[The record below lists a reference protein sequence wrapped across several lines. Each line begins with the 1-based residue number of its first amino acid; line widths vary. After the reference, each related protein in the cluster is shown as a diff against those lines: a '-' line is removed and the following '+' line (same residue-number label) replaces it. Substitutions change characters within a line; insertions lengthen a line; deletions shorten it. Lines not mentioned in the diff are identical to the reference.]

1 MHRVCRLYN
10 RGILISQRRFL
21 MKTTVVIDA
30 VKASELPKAWRR
42 RVKANAGELVT
53 VTIARRNGSRGA
65 KRKPN
70 STFGMWADRKDLT
83 NPGAYVRALRRPR
96 PASR

>member
-1 MHRVCRLYN
+1 MDRVCRLYN
-10 RGILISQRRFL
+10 SVNFISQSWFH
-21 MKTTVVIDA
+21 MKATVVFSA

-42 RVKANAGELVT
+42 RVKAKAGELVT
-53 VTIARRNGSRGA
+53 VTIAPRNGSRMA

-83 NPGAYVRALRRPR
+83 NPGAYLRALRRPR
-96 PASR
+96 SASR